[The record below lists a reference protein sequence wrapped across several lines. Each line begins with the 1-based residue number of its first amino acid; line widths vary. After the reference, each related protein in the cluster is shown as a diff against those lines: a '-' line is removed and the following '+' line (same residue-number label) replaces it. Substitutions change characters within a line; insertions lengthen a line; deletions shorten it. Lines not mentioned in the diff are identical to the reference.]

1 MDGLVLGRT
10 VEELLITYLGLP
22 LGAPFNLM
30 LFQTRVEGRF
40 QNVVNVEKEIYF
52 EQYEA
57 YSN

>member
-22 LGAPFNLM
+22 LGSPFNLM

-52 EQYEA
+52 ER
-57 YSN
+57 